1 MGCVS
6 FGTINPVHMRSI
18 KYPVAIAALVL
29 AGLGAIGCTNE
40 NGAGSTSD
48 GTSAEG
54 YELRSEENLAPP
66 MGSGKSPLAATTAA
80 GRAAHGG

>member
-66 MGSGKSPLAATTAA
+66 MDSVKSTVADSTAVDSAVSGE
-80 GRAAHGG
+80 